1 MPKSP
6 KAGSAGQAS
15 SRDDASEELIVYTHS
30 NVIYWWPVWLYG
42 YFCAGYTASFG
53 KLVEVGG
60 HKPVT
65 IHPDA
70 WIGLSFL
77 TLFCFVFWATH
88 VKARGVWS
96 LVAVLITALAAIG
109 IQWSFGWAAL
119 FTQLGFLLIYMNL
132 AFYLFL
138 STFFLAI
145 WVISFFVMSRFT
157 YWRFTHGQVTA
168 HRFGGLAHSLDTL
181 GMGVKKLPD
190 DLFLHWLLG
199 LGAGD
204 LELTMGGEKFLI
216 ENVLNVRGRA
226 RQAQN
231 IIRRVKI

>member
-6 KAGSAGQAS
+6 KASSEGQGS
-15 SRDDASEELIVYTHS
+15 SRADAADELIVYTHS

-42 YFCAGYTASFG
+42 YFCAAYTWSFG

-60 HKPVT
+60 HKPVM

-70 WIGLSFL
+70 WLGLSFVI
-77 TLFCFVFWATH
+77 LFCFVFWATH

-96 LVAVLITALAAIG
+96 LVAVLVTILLAIG
-109 IQWSFGWAAL
+109 IQWTFGWAAL
-119 FTQLGFLLIYMNL
+119 FGQLAFLLVYMNL

-138 STFFLAI
+138 STFFLVI
-145 WVISFFVMSRFT
+145 WVISFFIMSRFT

-168 HRFGGLAHSLDTL
+168 HRFGGLDHSLDTL

-226 RQAQN
+226 QQAQT
-231 IIRRVKI
+231 IIRRVK

>member
-6 KAGSAGQAS
+6 KAGSVGEGS
-15 SRDDASEELIVYTHS
+15 SRAGSSEELIVYTHS

-42 YFCAGYTASFG
+42 YFCAAYTASFG

-60 HKPVT
+60 HKPVM

-70 WIGLSFL
+70 WIGLSFVI
-77 TLFCFVFWATH
+77 LFCFVFWATH

-96 LVAVLITALAAIG
+96 LVAVLVTILVAIG

-119 FTQLGFLLIYMNL
+119 FAQLAFLLVYMNL

-138 STFFLAI
+138 STFFLII

-168 HRFGGLAHSLDTL
+168 HRFGGLDHSLDTL
-181 GMGVKKLPD
+181 GIGVKKLPD

-226 RQAQN
+226 QQAQN
-231 IIRRVKI
+231 IIRRVK